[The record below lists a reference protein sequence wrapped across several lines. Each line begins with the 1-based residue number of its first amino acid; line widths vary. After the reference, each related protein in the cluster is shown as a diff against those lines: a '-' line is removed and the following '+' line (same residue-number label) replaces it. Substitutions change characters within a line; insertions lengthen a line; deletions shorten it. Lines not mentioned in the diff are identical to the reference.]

1 MVIAPLLAV
10 EPSPLTMLTAPPVCE
25 VDAWSA
31 MSEMSPPTAPDPDPE
46 GKVMSPPLPLVAAPV
61 LMVIDPVVPA
71 LDAPVYMLTDPLTPE
86 LTVPVYILTDPLTP
100 ELPASGVHMNKLP
113 EVVAED

>member
-1 MVIAPLLAV
+1 
-10 EPSPLTMLTAPPVCE
+10 
-25 VDAWSA
+25 

-71 LDAPVYMLTDPLTPE
+71 LDVPVYMLTDPLTPE
-86 LTVPVYILTDPLTP
+86 LPASDVRICRLP
-100 ELPASGVHMNKLP
+100 EL
-113 EVVAED
+113 VAEDCPEAR